1 MALTELVNAL
11 RQQAIKQRERG
22 RAIKQ
27 HCIFSRFRNS
37 RGSSRHIRSREN
49 THIHLTAIYISL
61 KKLKNG
67 VLAAGVPPE
76 TALEAVDSCVD
87 ADTIIKYYRGGTA

>member
-11 RQQAIKQRERG
+11 RQQAIKQREKRG

-37 RGSSRHIRSREN
+37 RGSSRHIRSRE
-49 THIHLTAIYISL
+49 TRIFI
-61 KKLKNG
+61 
-67 VLAAGVPPE
+67 
-76 TALEAVDSCVD
+76 
-87 ADTIIKYYRGGTA
+87 